1 VQNKTREEAYTYFGH
16 KVALFSE
23 LKGKA
28 QFNARLNVKRE
39 AEDNLINSKQPRGE
53 EEKRKH

>member
-23 LKGKA
+23 LKGKNTV
-28 QFNARLNVKRE
+28 QRKVE
-39 AEDNLINSKQPRGE
+39 S
-53 EEKRKH
+53 EK